1 MIRDFS
7 EKAKQKIIDM
17 DNMWRKYIGFVGE
30 SLEKWS
36 ERMLRIV
43 EKKRKI
49 RFGIC
54 YMLFVAVILFIVLTV
69 VQKKKV
75 WSISLYN

>member
-1 MIRDFS
+1 
-7 EKAKQKIIDM
+7 
-17 DNMWRKYIGFVGE
+17 
-30 SLEKWS
+30 
-36 ERMLRIV
+36 MLRIV

-54 YMLFVAVILFIVLTV
+54 YMLFVAVILFKVLTV

>member
-1 MIRDFS
+1 M
-7 EKAKQKIIDM
+7 
-17 DNMWRKYIGFVGE
+17 
-30 SLEKWS
+30 
-36 ERMLRIV
+36 

-69 VQKKKV
+69 VQKKRKFGV
-75 WSISLYN
+75 